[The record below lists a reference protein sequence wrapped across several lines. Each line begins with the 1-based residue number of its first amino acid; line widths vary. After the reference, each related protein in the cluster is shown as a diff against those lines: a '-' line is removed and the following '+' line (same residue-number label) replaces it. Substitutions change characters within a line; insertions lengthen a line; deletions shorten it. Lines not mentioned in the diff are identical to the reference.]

1 VLAASLAHQREQ
13 RGPKDTTSDTTFTIG
28 ALGSGSDYTAFLD
41 HLGLPSLNIGYGGA
55 ARSGIY
61 HSIYDSYTFYER
73 FLDTG
78 YVYAV
83 TAAQTTATAIL
94 RMADAPVLPF
104 EFRAPARTFR
114 KYVDEL
120 ARLAA
125 DNDTT
130 KGLDVTA
137 LRAALDRLDSAAAAW
152 DRASAG
158 IKGLAATNR
167 RRPALAAVNRM
178 LAASE
183 QALTDSGGLPRRPWF
198 RHLVYAPGAY
208 TGYGVKTIP
217 GVREALELRRPAEAQ
232 AEAAR
237 AAAALSRY
245 ADAVRRAAE
254 ALVVALR

>member
-1 VLAASLAHQREQ
+1 
-13 RGPKDTTSDTTFTIG
+13 
-28 ALGSGSDYTAFLD
+28 
-41 HLGLPSLNIGYGGA
+41 
-55 ARSGIY
+55 
-61 HSIYDSYTFYER
+61 
-73 FLDTG
+73 
-78 YVYAV
+78 VYAV

-152 DRASAG
+152 ERASAG
-158 IKGLAATNR
+158 IDGLAATGR
-167 RRPALAAVNRM
+167 RRAGLAAVNRI

-183 QALTDSGGLPRRPWF
+183 QALSDSAGLPRRPWF

-217 GVREALELRRPAEAQ
+217 GVREAIELRRPAEAQ

-237 AAAALSRY
+237 AAAALVRY
-245 ADAVRRAAE
+245 ADVVRRAAD
-254 ALVVALR
+254 ALAAALR